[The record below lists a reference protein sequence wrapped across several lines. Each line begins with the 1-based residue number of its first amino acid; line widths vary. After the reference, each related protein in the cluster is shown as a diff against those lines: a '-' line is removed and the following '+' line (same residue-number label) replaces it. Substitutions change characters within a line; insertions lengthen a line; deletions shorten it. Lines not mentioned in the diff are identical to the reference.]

1 MLPLIPH
8 LASEC
13 LENLQDNNEKKWP
26 KVDKKLLTT
35 NSVNLVVQING
46 KKRSIINVS
55 KGIDEDKVIK
65 QIKSDFNIKKYLKNK
80 NIVKSIFIKDK
91 LINLVVK

>member
-8 LASEC
+8 FTSEC
-13 LENLQDNNEKKWP
+13 LEDLQDNNEKKWP
-26 KVDKKLLTT
+26 KLDKKLLTT
-35 NSVNLVVQING
+35 TSVNLVIQING

-55 KGIDEDKVIK
+55 KGIDENKVIK
-65 QIKSDFNIKKYLKNK
+65 QIKNDLNIKKFLKEK